1 MRRLRPLVASAA
13 ATVAAFAL
21 IVAPS
26 LAHADPARDNSR
38 IEFSRGVGLVHQGDY
53 PGARD
58 AFAEAYRLY
67 PHPSILLNLG
77 IAQWKTGQY
86 VEAESSLVKFLAD
99 YGDAS
104 AENVESARAALRE
117 LRTHLGSVR
126 LVVTTP
132 DAHVTFD
139 SRSIPVTANVEVA
152 IAGVVGD
159 HELTVQAT
167 GFVSRHE
174 KVHLEA
180 GSVKPLSVTLEAG
193 ADAPEAG
200 SAGGG
205 GTNDKAVANG
215 ASESGGNGNTRA
227 VVGWS
232 LLGAGAAAAIVG
244 TVCGVRAISL
254 ANDYNHHGFD
264 PDDRSS
270 GTTFRTLAD
279 VTFVT
284 AIVAGGIGA
293 YLVLVKPDA
302 NNANGAGGTST
313 ALGLGPGS
321 FSLRQTF

>member
-1 MRRLRPLVASAA
+1 MRRLVV
-13 ATVAAFAL
+13 ATVAAVAL

-38 IEFSRGVGLVHQGDY
+38 LEFSRGVGLVHQGDY
-53 PGARD
+53 AGARD

-126 LVVTTP
+126 LLVTTP

-139 SRSIPVTANVEVA
+139 SRSIPVTASVEVA

-174 KVHLEA
+174 RVHLEA
-180 GSVKPLSVTLEAG
+180 GNVKPLSVTLVPG
-193 ADAPEAG
+193 TDPPGPG
-200 SAGGG
+200 SGEGGSG
-205 GTNDKAVANG
+205 PNDRPAASGVAESSGTG
-215 ASESGGNGNTRA
+215 TTRA

-264 PDDRSS
+264 PDDKST
-270 GTTFRTLAD
+270 GTTFRTLSD

-284 AIVAGGIGA
+284 AIVAGGVGA
-293 YLVLVKPDA
+293 YLVLVKPA
-302 NNANGAGGTST
+302 PSYASGSGGPST
-313 ALGLGPGS
+313 ALGVGPGS
-321 FSLRQTF
+321 FSVRQTF